1 MENVNTR
8 IIEVLNEQNSIL
20 DVVLTK
26 QQELRNS
33 VNEKNW
39 TNLMTVISEINLS
52 MDMFN
57 KLDEE
62 REEITTTEDI
72 SNSEYK
78 RILSMVRGKLV
89 KSRTEN
95 KVLSE
100 YINITKGF
108 VQSII
113 DNALPQSRNKLYSR
127 NGNIIQSQPQSV
139 VVNTLF

>member
-1 MENVNTR
+1 MENTNTR

-20 DVVLTK
+20 DVVLIK

-39 TNLMTVISEINLS
+39 TNLMTVISEINLF
-52 MDMFN
+52 MDKFN

-62 REEITTTEDI
+62 REELTTAEDVANI
-72 SNSEYK
+72 EYK
-78 RILSMVRGKLV
+78 RILSTVRGKLV

>member
-52 MDMFN
+52 MDKFN

-78 RILSMVRGKLV
+78 RILSIVRGKLV

-100 YINITKGF
+100 YINITKVF

-127 NGNIIQSQPQSV
+127 NGNIIQSHPQSV

>member
-1 MENVNTR
+1 METVNTR

-52 MDMFN
+52 MDKFN

-78 RILSMVRGKLV
+78 RILSTVRGKLV

>member
-52 MDMFN
+52 MDKFN

-100 YINITKGF
+100 YINITKVF

>member
-1 MENVNTR
+1 
-8 IIEVLNEQNSIL
+8 
-20 DVVLTK
+20 
-26 QQELRNS
+26 
-33 VNEKNW
+33 
-39 TNLMTVISEINLS
+39 
-52 MDMFN
+52 MDKFN

-62 REEITTTEDI
+62 REEITTTEDVANI
-72 SNSEYK
+72 EYK
-78 RILSMVRGKLV
+78 RILSTVRGKLV

>member
-52 MDMFN
+52 MDKFN

-62 REEITTTEDI
+62 REEITTAEDVA
-72 SNSEYK
+72 NSEYK
-78 RILSMVRGKLV
+78 RILSTVRGKLV

-127 NGNIIQSQPQSV
+127 NGNIIQSQP
-139 VVNTLF
+139 

>member
-52 MDMFN
+52 MDKFN

-62 REEITTTEDI
+62 REEITTTEDVANI
-72 SNSEYK
+72 EYK

-127 NGNIIQSQPQSV
+127 NGNIIQSQPQSI

>member
-52 MDMFN
+52 MDKFN

-62 REEITTTEDI
+62 REEITTAEDVANI
-72 SNSEYK
+72 EYK

>member
-52 MDMFN
+52 MDKFN

-100 YINITKGF
+100 YINITKVF

-127 NGNIIQSQPQSV
+127 NGNIIQSHPQSV

>member
-52 MDMFN
+52 MDKFN

-62 REEITTTEDI
+62 REEITTTEDVVNI
-72 SNSEYK
+72 EYK
-78 RILSMVRGKLV
+78 RILSTVRGKLV

>member
-1 MENVNTR
+1 MEGYQKYERSYFMPPEACNDWVKKEY
-8 IIEVLNEQNSIL
+8 IDKAPIWC
-20 DVVLTK
+20 
-26 QQELRNS
+26 S
-33 VNEKNW
+33 VDMRDGNQSLVIPMSLEEK
-39 TNLMTVISEINLS
+39 L
-52 MDMFN
+52 
-57 KLDEE
+57 
-62 REEITTTEDI
+62 
-72 SNSEYK
+72 EYY
-78 RILSMVRGKLV
+78 
-89 KSRTEN
+89 

>member
-52 MDMFN
+52 MDKFN

-62 REEITTTEDI
+62 REEITTTEDVANI
-72 SNSEYK
+72 EYK
-78 RILSMVRGKLV
+78 RILSTVRGKLV

>member
-52 MDMFN
+52 MDKFN

-62 REEITTTEDI
+62 REEITTAEDVANI
-72 SNSEYK
+72 EYK
-78 RILSMVRGKLV
+78 RILSTVRGKLV

-113 DNALPQSRNKLYSR
+113 DNALPQSRNKPYSR

>member
-52 MDMFN
+52 MDKFN

-62 REEITTTEDI
+62 REEITTAEDV

-78 RILSMVRGKLV
+78 RILSTVRGKLV

>member
-52 MDMFN
+52 MDKFN

-62 REEITTTEDI
+62 REEITRAEDVANI
-72 SNSEYK
+72 EYK
-78 RILSMVRGKLV
+78 RILSTVRGKLV

>member
-20 DVVLTK
+20 DVVLAK

-52 MDMFN
+52 MDKFN

-78 RILSMVRGKLV
+78 RILSIVRGKLV

>member
-1 MENVNTR
+1 MENVNSR

-52 MDMFN
+52 MDKFN

-78 RILSMVRGKLV
+78 RILSTVRGKLV

>member
-52 MDMFN
+52 MDKFN

-62 REEITTTEDI
+62 REEITTAEDVA
-72 SNSEYK
+72 NSEYK
-78 RILSMVRGKLV
+78 RILSIVRGKLV

-108 VQSII
+108 VKSII

>member
-20 DVVLTK
+20 DVVLAK

-52 MDMFN
+52 MDKFN

-62 REEITTTEDI
+62 REEITTAEDVANI
-72 SNSEYK
+72 EYK
-78 RILSMVRGKLV
+78 RILSTVRGKLV

>member
-52 MDMFN
+52 MDKFN

>member
-1 MENVNTR
+1 MKV
-8 IIEVLNEQNSIL
+8 
-20 DVVLTK
+20 
-26 QQELRNS
+26 
-33 VNEKNW
+33 
-39 TNLMTVISEINLS
+39 
-52 MDMFN
+52 
-57 KLDEE
+57 
-62 REEITTTEDI
+62 
-72 SNSEYK
+72 YK
-78 RILSMVRGKLV
+78 RILSIVRGKLV

>member
-39 TNLMTVISEINLS
+39 TNLMTVFSEINLS
-52 MDMFN
+52 MDKFN

-62 REEITTTEDI
+62 REEITTAEDVANI
-72 SNSEYK
+72 EYK
-78 RILSMVRGKLV
+78 RILSVVRGKLV

>member
-52 MDMFN
+52 MDKFN

-62 REEITTTEDI
+62 REEITTAEDVANI
-72 SNSEYK
+72 EYK
-78 RILSMVRGKLV
+78 RILSTVRGKLV

-95 KVLSE
+95 KVFSE

>member
-39 TNLMTVISEINLS
+39 TNLMNVISEINLS
-52 MDMFN
+52 MDKFN

-78 RILSMVRGKLV
+78 RILSIVRGKLV

-100 YINITKGF
+100 YINITKVF

-127 NGNIIQSQPQSV
+127 NGNIIQSHPQSV

>member
-52 MDMFN
+52 MDKFN

-78 RILSMVRGKLV
+78 RILSTVRGKLV

>member
-33 VNEKNW
+33 VKEKNW
-39 TNLMTVISEINLS
+39 TYLMTVISEINLS
-52 MDMFN
+52 MDKFN

-95 KVLSE
+95 KVLRE
-100 YINITKGF
+100 YIKITKGF

-113 DNALPQSRNKLYSR
+113 DNALPQSRNKLNSR

>member
-1 MENVNTR
+1 MENVNNR

-52 MDMFN
+52 MDKFN

-100 YINITKGF
+100 YINITKVF

>member
-1 MENVNTR
+1 MENVNSR

-52 MDMFN
+52 MDKFN

-62 REEITTTEDI
+62 REEITTAEDVANI
-72 SNSEYK
+72 EYK
-78 RILSMVRGKLV
+78 RILSTVRGKLV

>member
-52 MDMFN
+52 MDKFN

-78 RILSMVRGKLV
+78 RILSIVRGKLV

-100 YINITKGF
+100 YINITKVF

>member
-52 MDMFN
+52 MDKFN

-62 REEITTTEDI
+62 REEITTVEDVANI
-72 SNSEYK
+72 EYK
-78 RILSMVRGKLV
+78 RILSTVRGKLV

-108 VQSII
+108 VHSII

>member
-52 MDMFN
+52 MDKFN

-62 REEITTTEDI
+62 REEITTAEDVA
-72 SNSEYK
+72 NSEYK
-78 RILSMVRGKLV
+78 RILSTVRGKLV

>member
-52 MDMFN
+52 MDKFN

-62 REEITTTEDI
+62 REEITTAEDI

>member
-52 MDMFN
+52 MDKFN

-62 REEITTTEDI
+62 REEITTAEDVANI
-72 SNSEYK
+72 EYK
-78 RILSMVRGKLV
+78 RILSTVRGKLV

>member
-52 MDMFN
+52 MDKFN

-72 SNSEYK
+72 SNLEYK

>member
-52 MDMFN
+52 MDKFN

-62 REEITTTEDI
+62 REEITTAEDVA
-72 SNSEYK
+72 NSEYK
-78 RILSMVRGKLV
+78 RIS
-89 KSRTEN
+89 
-95 KVLSE
+95 
-100 YINITKGF
+100 
-108 VQSII
+108 
-113 DNALPQSRNKLYSR
+113 
-127 NGNIIQSQPQSV
+127 
-139 VVNTLF
+139 

>member
-52 MDMFN
+52 MDKFN

-62 REEITTTEDI
+62 REEITTTEDVA
-72 SNSEYK
+72 NSEYK
-78 RILSMVRGKLV
+78 RILSIVRGKLV

>member
-52 MDMFN
+52 MDKFN

-100 YINITKGF
+100 YINITKVLHF
-108 VQSII
+108 TYYF
-113 DNALPQSRNKLYSR
+113 K
-127 NGNIIQSQPQSV
+127 
-139 VVNTLF
+139 

>member
-52 MDMFN
+52 MDKFN

-78 RILSMVRGKLV
+78 RILSIVRGKLV